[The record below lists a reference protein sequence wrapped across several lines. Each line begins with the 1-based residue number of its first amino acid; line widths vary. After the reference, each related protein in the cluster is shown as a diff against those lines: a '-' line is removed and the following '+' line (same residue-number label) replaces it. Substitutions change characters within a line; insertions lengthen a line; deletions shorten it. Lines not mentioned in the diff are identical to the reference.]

1 MKKILFGSIIRDGES
16 YLPRYYDQLK
26 SLTKDYEIGLAICEG
41 DSLDDTGEMIYRL
54 LPSELALYSYTY
66 SHNGPKFGSVDV
78 SERWFNIAKT
88 WNYMLDNIVNEFEE
102 YDYFCYMEADLI
114 WDKAT
119 IDKLVEGMEEF
130 DCVAPMSMLGENW
143 FYDTWGHRSNGM
155 NFAATYPY
163 HPYFNDYLR
172 YMPLDSAGSCI
183 LMKSEVAKNCRLSLK
198 DAMIGHDIIKK
209 GYSFVLDKIVIVN
222 HP

>member
-1 MKKILFGSIIRDGES
+1 MKILFGSIVRDGES
-16 YLPRYYDQLK
+16 YLPRYFEQLR
-26 SLTKDYEIGLAICEG
+26 SLTSDYEIGLAICEG
-41 DSLDDTGEMIYRL
+41 DSTDNT
-54 LPSELALYSYTY
+54 LAVLSHAQVNETFNLYLYKY
-66 SHNGPKFGSVDV
+66 SHNGPKFGSVDNA
-78 SERWFNIAKT
+78 ERWFNIAKT
-88 WNYMLDNIVNEFEE
+88 WNYMLDNCNKFNE

-114 WDKAT
+114 WNKET

-130 DCVAPMSMLGENW
+130 DCVSPMSMLGENW
-143 FYDTWGHRSNGM
+143 FYDTWGYRSNGL

-163 HPYFNDYLR
+163 HPYFNDCLR

-198 DAMIGHDIIKK
+198 DAMIGHDIIEN
-209 GYSFVLDKIVIVN
+209 GYSFVLDKTAIVN

>member
-1 MKKILFGSIIRDGES
+1 MKILFGSIVRDGAS
-16 YLPRYYDQLK
+16 YLPRYFEQLR
-26 SLTKDYEIGLAICEG
+26 SLTDKHEIGLAICEG
-41 DSLDDTGEMIYRL
+41 DSKDNTISVLIDLMEKHSFPVY
-54 LPSELALYSYTY
+54 PYQY
-66 SHNGPKFGSVDV
+66 SHKGPKFGSVDNPT
-78 SERWFNIAKT
+78 RWTNIAKT
-88 WNYMLDNIVNEFEE
+88 WNYMLDNIGNEFEE

-114 WDKAT
+114 WNKDT
-119 IDKLVEGMEEF
+119 IDRLVGGMEDF

-155 NFAATYPY
+155 NFSAIYPY
-163 HPYFNDYLR
+163 HPYFNDCLR

-198 DAMIGHDIIKK
+198 DAMIGHDIIEN
-209 GYSFVLDKIVIVN
+209 GYSFVLDKTAIVN

>member
-16 YLPRYYDQLK
+16 YLTRYFEQLR
-26 SLTKDYEIGLAICEG
+26 SLTSDYEIGLAICEG
-41 DSLDDTGEMIYRL
+41 DSKDNTVSL
-54 LPSELALYSYTY
+54 LIDLMEKHSFPVYPYQY

-88 WNYMLDNIVNEFEE
+88 WNYMLDNCNKFQE

-114 WDKAT
+114 WNKET
-119 IDKLVEGMEEF
+119 IDKLVEGMEDF

-155 NFAATYPY
+155 NFSAIYPY
-163 HPYFNDYLR
+163 HPYFNNCLR
-172 YMPLDSAGSCI
+172 YMPLESAGSCI
-183 LMKSEVAKNCRLSLK
+183 LMKSEVTQHCRLNLK
-198 DAMIGHDIIKK
+198 DAMIGHDIIKH
-209 GYSFVLDKIVIVN
+209 GYSFVLDKTAVVN